1 MTRRDP
7 IVLILL
13 TIVTLGFYGVF
24 WFYWTK
30 NEMKARGADIPT
42 FILYFLPFINWYWL
56 WKWCVG
62 VEKVTDRRM
71 GSGVSFLLI
80 FLLGIIGGAFVQN
93 AFNQNAA

>member
-7 IVLILL
+7 IALILL

-30 NEMKARGADIPT
+30 NEMNARGADIPT
-42 FILYFLPFINWYWL
+42 FVLYIIPLVHWYWA
-56 WKWCVG
+56 WKWCEG

-71 GSGVSFLLI
+71 SGGTAFLLV
-80 FLLGIIGGAFVQN
+80 FFLGIIGGAIVQN
-93 AFNQNAA
+93 SFNQQAV